1 MSHSMS
7 QHHSTPFSE
16 SQNHMNVLL
25 TLTFRLRWNSTD
37 KLPHKYT
44 SSYQLTPLRSHF
56 DSLLALY
63 LSHLSTPWRVCED
76 LVVQESAALPKG
88 IALASRPS
96 AAGPGAQ
103 FSANWQRKWKLNAGK
118 RSKCFHC
125 IHIQCHSTMSVYSSS
140 QASRIY
146 FLAKCRTTESKVEWM
161 PKLDQLAYLSPQETL
176 SRLIQNKTFP
186 PSHRLQCVVAIPIQD
201 LSAAHVLQICV
212 RHLLTLRNMG
222 HHGTA
227 KAQSHYRI
235 CTKKDTCFD
244 ANKINKADQ

>member
-1 MSHSMS
+1 M
-7 QHHSTPFSE
+7 
-16 SQNHMNVLL
+16 
-25 TLTFRLRWNSTD
+25 
-37 KLPHKYT
+37 
-44 SSYQLTPLRSHF
+44 
-56 DSLLALY
+56 
-63 LSHLSTPWRVCED
+63 
-76 LVVQESAALPKG
+76 QESAALPKG

-161 PKLDQLAYLSPQETL
+161 PKLDQTCISKPARNFIP
-176 SRLIQNKTFP
+176 LIQNKTFP

-201 LSAAHVLQICV
+201 LSAAHVLQSLCEA
-212 RHLLTLRNMG
+212 LTDFEE
-222 HHGTA
+222 HGTSWDC
-227 KAQSHYRI
+227 KGPISLPHLHKKTIHVFMQ
-235 CTKKDTCFD
+235 TK
-244 ANKINKADQ
+244 